1 MAAMKVIRFLK
12 IQGRG
17 VTAKRWPQTCQW
29 NQGWGAQGPPN
40 FDEALRPELA
50 GMRESLK
57 QKKKR
62 LPKNAQKLTQRQK
75 LKSDDSMTSV
85 QF

>member
-1 MAAMKVIRFLK
+1 MEP
-12 IQGRG
+12 G
-17 VTAKRWPQTCQW
+17 VGGSR
-29 NQGWGAQGPPN
+29 PPN

-62 LPKNAQKLTQRQK
+62 LPKNAQKLTQKQLFEK